1 MLECIVLNQVIAVE
15 GLKIANRRSIRYC
28 QSHVNMELVHCFG
41 AGLVGS
47 FVARKLAE
55 GGYTV
60 SVYDIEPKNSIFEVY
75 DNITVHVGDVFGYD
89 LEALGNEAL
98 FVNLLPGEIGHK
110 LTKRLARVDG
120 RHIVDLSFSEKT
132 PDTITE
138 DRIGTGTKVL
148 WDVGIA
154 PGLSNMLLSEAYGR
168 MGRLSTAEIRVG
180 GNPAE
185 KKGGWNYMAPFS
197 PMDVVAEYTRPAR
210 VVRKGKVVTL
220 PPLTERHSIEVEGR
234 GIMEAFLTDGLRSV
248 MSSIPAEE
256 MSEYTVRWPGHIDRF
271 VRERESNSLD
281 IERLIGEWRFD
292 SETPEFTWME
302 VSAIDQLG
310 NRMSWIVNDSGGEDG
325 SSMARTTGLVT
336 VGCILAWIE
345 DPGMLEPGI
354 HAPES
359 LPRNVV
365 NSIIEM
371 MRENGVEIIGPVFN

>member
-1 MLECIVLNQVIAVE
+1 M
-15 GLKIANRRSIRYC
+15 
-28 QSHVNMELVHCFG
+28 
-41 AGLVGS
+41 GS

-55 GGYTV
+55 GGCDV
-60 SVYDIEPKNSIFEVY
+60 SVYDIEPRNSMFEVY
-75 DNITVHVGDVFGYD
+75 TNITVHVGDIFDYD
-89 LEALGNEAL
+89 LEAFGNEAI
-98 FVNLLPGEIGHK
+98 FVNMLPGEIGHK

-120 RHIVDLSFSEKT
+120 RQIVDLSFSEKT
-132 PDTITE
+132 PDTSIE
-138 DRIGTGTKVL
+138 DRIGIGTKVL

-154 PGLSNMLLSEAYGR
+154 PGLSNMLLSEAYGK

-197 PMDVVAEYTRPAR
+197 PWDVIAEYTRPAR
-210 VVRKGKVVTL
+210 VVRNGMVVTL
-220 PPLTERHSIEVEGR
+220 PALTERHSIEIEGR
-234 GIMEAFLTDGLRSV
+234 GTMEAFLTDGLRSV

-256 MSEYTVRWPGHIDRF
+256 MSEYTVRWPGHIERF

-302 VSAIDQLG
+302 VSAIDHLG
-310 NRMSWIVNDSGGEDG
+310 NRMNWIINDSGGEDG

-345 DPGMLEPGI
+345 DPSMLKPGI

-359 LPRNVV
+359 LPTKVV
-365 NSIIEM
+365 SSIIKM
-371 MRENGVEIIGPVFN
+371 MTENGVEIIGPVVK

>member
-1 MLECIVLNQVIAVE
+1 M
-15 GLKIANRRSIRYC
+15 
-28 QSHVNMELVHCFG
+28 
-41 AGLVGS
+41 GS

-55 GGYTV
+55 SGCDV
-60 SVYDIEPKNSIFEVY
+60 SVYDIEPRNSMFEVY
-75 DNITVHVGDVFGYD
+75 TNITVHVGDIFDYD
-89 LEALGNEAL
+89 LEAFGNEAI
-98 FVNLLPGEIGHK
+98 FVNMLPGEIGHK

-120 RHIVDLSFSEKT
+120 RQIVDLSFSVKT
-132 PDTITE
+132 PDTSIE
-138 DRIGTGTKVL
+138 DRIGIGTKVL

-154 PGLSNMLLSEAYGR
+154 PGLSNMLLSEAYGK
-168 MGRLSTAEIRVG
+168 MGRLRTAEIRVG

-197 PMDVVAEYTRPAR
+197 PWDVIAEYTRPAR
-210 VVRKGKVVTL
+210 VVRNGMVVTL
-220 PPLTERHSIEVEGR
+220 PALTERHSIEVEGR
-234 GIMEAFLTDGLRSV
+234 GTMEAFLTDGLRSV

-256 MSEYTVRWPGHIDRF
+256 MSEYTVRWPGHIERF

-302 VSAIDQLG
+302 VSAIDHLG
-310 NRMSWIVNDSGGEDG
+310 NRMSWIINDSGGEDG

-345 DPGMLEPGI
+345 DPSMLKPGI

-359 LPRNVV
+359 LPTKVV
-365 NSIIEM
+365 SSIIKM
-371 MRENGVEIIGPVFN
+371 MTENGVEIIGPVVK

>member
-1 MLECIVLNQVIAVE
+1 M
-15 GLKIANRRSIRYC
+15 K
-28 QSHVNMELVHCFG
+28 LVHCFG

-55 GGYTV
+55 SGYVV
-60 SVYDIEPKNSIFEVY
+60 SVYDIEPKNSMFDVY
-75 DNITVHVGDVFGYD
+75 TNINVHVGDIFGYD
-89 LEALGNEAL
+89 LEALGDEAI
-98 FVNLLPGEIGHK
+98 FVNMLPGEIGHR
-110 LTKRLARVDG
+110 LTERLAGVDG
-120 RHIVDLSFSEKT
+120 RQIVALSFSEKT
-132 PDTITE
+132 PDRIIE
-138 DRIGTGTKVL
+138 DRIGIGTKIL

-168 MGRLSTAEIRVG
+168 MGKLSTAEIRVG

-197 PMDVVAEYTRPAR
+197 PRDVIAEYTRPAR
-210 VVRKGKVVTL
+210 VVRKGMMVTL
-220 PPLTERHSIEVEGR
+220 PALTERHSIEVEGR
-234 GIMEAFLTDGLRSV
+234 GTMEAFLTDGLRSV

>member
-1 MLECIVLNQVIAVE
+1 M
-15 GLKIANRRSIRYC
+15 K
-28 QSHVNMELVHCFG
+28 LVHCFG
-41 AGLVGS
+41 VGLVGS

-55 GGYTV
+55 SGCDV
-60 SVYDIEPKNSIFEVY
+60 SVYDIEPRNSMFEVY
-75 DNITVHVGDVFGYD
+75 TNITVHVGDIFDYD
-89 LEALGNEAL
+89 LEAFGNEAI
-98 FVNLLPGEIGHK
+98 FVNMLPGEIGHK

-120 RHIVDLSFSEKT
+120 RQIVDLSFSEKT
-132 PDTITE
+132 PDTSIE
-138 DRIGTGTKVL
+138 DRIGIGTKVL

-154 PGLSNMLLSEAYGR
+154 PGLSNMLLSEAYGK

-197 PMDVVAEYTRPAR
+197 PWDVIAEYTRPAR
-210 VVRKGKVVTL
+210 VVRNGMVVTL
-220 PPLTERHSIEVEGR
+220 PALTERHSIEIEGR
-234 GIMEAFLTDGLRSV
+234 GTMEAFLTDGLRSV

-256 MSEYTVRWPGHIDRF
+256 MSEYTVRWPGHIERF
-271 VRERESNSLD
+271 VREREFNSLD

-302 VSAIDQLG
+302 VSAIDHLG
-310 NRMSWIVNDSGGEDG
+310 NRMNWIINDSGGEDG

-345 DPGMLEPGI
+345 DPSMLKPGI

-359 LPRNVV
+359 LPTKVV
-365 NSIIEM
+365 SSIIKM
-371 MRENGVEIIGPVFN
+371 MTENGVEIIGPVVK

>member
-1 MLECIVLNQVIAVE
+1 M
-15 GLKIANRRSIRYC
+15 K
-28 QSHVNMELVHCFG
+28 LVHCFG

-55 GGYTV
+55 SGYVV
-60 SVYDIEPKNSIFEVY
+60 SVYDIEPKNSMFDVY
-75 DNITVHVGDVFGYD
+75 TNINVHVGDIFGYD
-89 LEALGNEAL
+89 LEALGDGAI
-98 FVNLLPGEIGHK
+98 FVNMLPGEIGHR
-110 LTKRLARVDG
+110 LTERLAGVDG
-120 RHIVDLSFSEKT
+120 RQIVDLSFSEKT
-132 PDTITE
+132 PDRIIE
-138 DRIGTGTKVL
+138 DRIGIGTKIL

-168 MGRLSTAEIRVG
+168 MGKLSTAEIRVG

-197 PMDVVAEYTRPAR
+197 PRDVIAEYTRPAR
-210 VVRKGKVVTL
+210 VVRKGMMVTL
-220 PPLTERHSIEVEGR
+220 PALTERHSIEVEGR
-234 GIMEAFLTDGLRSV
+234 GTMEAFLTDGLRSV

-302 VSAIDQLG
+302 VSAIDHLG
-310 NRMSWIVNDSGGEDG
+310 NRMNWIVNDSGGEDG

-345 DPGMLEPGI
+345 DSSMLEPGI

-359 LPRNVV
+359 LPTKVV

-371 MRENGVEIIGPVFN
+371 MTENGVEIIGPVVK

>member
-1 MLECIVLNQVIAVE
+1 M
-15 GLKIANRRSIRYC
+15 
-28 QSHVNMELVHCFG
+28 
-41 AGLVGS
+41 GS

-55 GGYTV
+55 GGCDV
-60 SVYDIEPKNSIFEVY
+60 SVYDIEPRNSMFEVY
-75 DNITVHVGDVFGYD
+75 TNITVHVGDIFDYD
-89 LEALGNEAL
+89 LEAFGNEAI
-98 FVNLLPGEIGHK
+98 FVNMLPGEIGHK

-120 RHIVDLSFSEKT
+120 RQIVDLSFSVKT
-132 PDTITE
+132 PDTSIE
-138 DRIGTGTKVL
+138 DRIGIGTKVL

-154 PGLSNMLLSEAYGR
+154 PGLSNMLLSEAYGK

-197 PMDVVAEYTRPAR
+197 PWDVIAEYTRPAR
-210 VVRKGKVVTL
+210 VVRNGMVVTL
-220 PPLTERHSIEVEGR
+220 PALTERHSIEVEGR
-234 GIMEAFLTDGLRSV
+234 GTMEAFLTDGLRSV

-256 MSEYTVRWPGHIDRF
+256 MSEYTVRWPGHIERF

-302 VSAIDQLG
+302 VSAIDHLG
-310 NRMSWIVNDSGGEDG
+310 NRMNWIINDSGGEDG

-345 DPGMLEPGI
+345 DPSMLKPGI

-359 LPRNVV
+359 LPTKVV
-365 NSIIEM
+365 SSIIKM
-371 MRENGVEIIGPVFN
+371 MTENGVEIIGPVVK

>member
-1 MLECIVLNQVIAVE
+1 M
-15 GLKIANRRSIRYC
+15 
-28 QSHVNMELVHCFG
+28 
-41 AGLVGS
+41 GS

-55 GGYTV
+55 SGCDV
-60 SVYDIEPKNSIFEVY
+60 SVYDIEPRNSMFEVY
-75 DNITVHVGDVFGYD
+75 TNITVHVGDIFDYD
-89 LEALGNEAL
+89 LEAFGNEAI
-98 FVNLLPGEIGHK
+98 FVNMLPGEIGHK

-120 RHIVDLSFSEKT
+120 RQIVDLSFSEKT
-132 PDTITE
+132 PDTSIE
-138 DRIGTGTKVL
+138 DRIGIGTKVL

-154 PGLSNMLLSEAYGR
+154 PGLSNMLLSEAYGK

-197 PMDVVAEYTRPAR
+197 PWDVIAEYTRPAR
-210 VVRKGKVVTL
+210 VVRNGMVVTL
-220 PPLTERHSIEVEGR
+220 PALTERHSIEIEGR
-234 GIMEAFLTDGLRSV
+234 GTMEAFLTDGLRSV

-256 MSEYTVRWPGHIDRF
+256 MSEYTVRWPGHIERF

-302 VSAIDQLG
+302 VSAIDHLG
-310 NRMSWIVNDSGGEDG
+310 NRMNWIINDSGGEDG

-345 DPGMLEPGI
+345 DPSMLKPGI

-359 LPRNVV
+359 LPTKVV
-365 NSIIEM
+365 SSIIKM
-371 MRENGVEIIGPVFN
+371 MTENGVEIIGPVVK

>member
-1 MLECIVLNQVIAVE
+1 M
-15 GLKIANRRSIRYC
+15 K
-28 QSHVNMELVHCFG
+28 LVHCFG
-41 AGLVGS
+41 VGLVGS

-55 GGYTV
+55 GGCDV
-60 SVYDIEPKNSIFEVY
+60 SVYDIEPRNSMFEVY
-75 DNITVHVGDVFGYD
+75 TNITVHVGDIFDYD
-89 LEALGNEAL
+89 LEAFGNEAI
-98 FVNLLPGEIGHK
+98 FVNMLPGEIGHK

-120 RHIVDLSFSEKT
+120 RQIVDLSFSEKT
-132 PDTITE
+132 PDTSIE
-138 DRIGTGTKVL
+138 DRIGIGTKVL

-154 PGLSNMLLSEAYGR
+154 PGLSNMLLSEAYGK

-197 PMDVVAEYTRPAR
+197 PWDVIAEYTRPAR
-210 VVRKGKVVTL
+210 VVRNGMMVTL
-220 PPLTERHSIEVEGR
+220 PALTERHSIEVEGR
-234 GIMEAFLTDGLRSV
+234 GTMEAFLTDGLRSV

-256 MSEYTVRWPGHIDRF
+256 MSEYTVRWPGHIERF

-281 IERLIGEWRFD
+281 MERLIGEWRFD

-302 VSAIDQLG
+302 VSAIDHLG
-310 NRMSWIVNDSGGEDG
+310 NKMNWIINDSGGEDG

-345 DPGMLEPGI
+345 DPSMLKPGI

-359 LPRNVV
+359 LPTKVV
-365 NSIIEM
+365 SSIIKM
-371 MRENGVEIIGPVFN
+371 MTENGVEIIGPVVK